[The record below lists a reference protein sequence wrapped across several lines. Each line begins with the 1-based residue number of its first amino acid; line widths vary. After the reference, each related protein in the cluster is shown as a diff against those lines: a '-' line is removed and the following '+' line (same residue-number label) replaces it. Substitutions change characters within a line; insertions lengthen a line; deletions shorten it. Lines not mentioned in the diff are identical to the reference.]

1 MSRVGNKPISV
12 PGGVN
17 VGVNGKSVDVS
28 GPLGKLNWSVPGWI
42 GVAPSED
49 KKFIVVTR
57 TGDAKEARALHGLS
71 RALIANM
78 VEGVTKGFERKLEI
92 YGTGYGCNVAGRK
105 LHLNIGFM
113 GRGGKNKPQFELDI
127 PQGVDIDIEVAA
139 SRGDSEPAKMTVKGC
154 DKQAVGHFAAS
165 VRKLR
170 PPEPYKG
177 KGIRYAGEHVRRKQ
191 GKALAG
197 AGR

>member
-1 MSRVGNKPISV
+1 MSRVGNKAITV
-12 PGGVN
+12 PSGVT
-17 VGVNGKSVDVS
+17 VAVKGRAVDVK
-28 GPLGKLNWSVPGWI
+28 GPLGQLNWEVPTPI
-42 GVAPSED
+42 SVAPSED
-49 KKFIVVTR
+49 GKLVSVARK
-57 TGDAKEARALHGLS
+57 GDEKSARALHGLS

-78 VEGVTKGFERKLEI
+78 VEGVSKGFERKLEI

-105 LHLNIGFM
+105 LNLNIGFM
-113 GRGGKNKPQFELDI
+113 GRGGKNKAQFELDI
-127 PQGVDIDIEVAA
+127 PQGLDIDVEVAA
-139 SRGDSEPAKMTVKGC
+139 ARGDSDPAKLTIKGC
-154 DKQAVGHFAAS
+154 DKQAVGYFAAS

-197 AGR
+197 AAR

>member
-1 MSRVGNKPISV
+1 MSRVGKKPIAVPSGVSV
-12 PGGVN
+12 AVQGS
-17 VGVNGKSVDVS
+17 KVDVS
-28 GPLGKLNWSVPGWI
+28 GPLGRLSWSVPDAI
-42 GVAPSED
+42 TVAASED
-49 KKFIVVTR
+49 RKQIQVER
-57 TGDAKEARALHGLS
+57 QNDGARARALHGLS

-78 VEGVTKGFERKLEI
+78 VLGVNKGFERKLEI
-92 YGTGYGCNVAGRK
+92 YGTGYGCSVADRK

-113 GRGGKNKPQFELDI
+113 GRGGKNKPQFALGI
-127 PQGVDIDIEVAA
+127 PEGVDVEIEVAA
-139 SRGDSEPAKMTVKGC
+139 ARGDSEPAKMTVKGC

-177 KGIRYAGEHVRRKQ
+177 KGIRYAGEYVRRKQ

-197 AGR
+197 AAR